1 MAKNRF
7 TIANKPEH
15 TSPTLDS
22 LLLEIMREEFPDDPN
37 FKAGILT
44 DDVEPNQ
51 ELIDQVTLPEFES
64 TSRNSRQVLQVS
76 PSVVQ
81 HTNYQLT
88 KTIPTVDEDIL
99 DDLLDEEWNFF
110 LDDVTEYQ
118 PGVSNLFLIHPDQL
132 KEPVDYH
139 DAYIQA
145 GPQNLG
151 SFDSVNDIFC
161 VYFIRNDVAY
171 PIPNYKTLEV
181 MLVERRL
188 TYRDITIADS
198 TQLQQFDLS
207 MDGKTSIT
215 DEVVSPEAEFAARS
229 LFDRSAEWNFRIRY
243 ESGYRPLSPFVRDP
257 GEYIDPVSRK
267 YFNAVYSKQTYQESL
282 RSRFEG
288 KMVILSWPPSSLTDE
303 EFNSEVIQN
312 DNNQLNDLVNGVRIM
327 TNGYWKQVTD
337 GEVFRSYAYVNDLDV
352 SGYQDPNGRYGRA
365 GYINLL
371 IQNGGIT
378 VLSGEDVVD
387 AREGL
392 DPVWNEFAHIIEADR
407 MDIDEYKDY
416 VDSYSN
422 NPFDVDYLQ
431 PYEPRGSVKY
441 YDQDTLNILR
451 EQSIEQSLINNLV
464 DSINT
469 RYEEVASIVANAAVM
484 LNSTPTV
491 LANVLDEIE
500 NDIIQI
506 GVSED
511 KWKFVKF
518 KNNGNINVKGSEYS
532 LLKLV
537 EKNQRITLQL
547 SDAQEDEI
555 AGEWSRVVT
564 SDTLSLPEAVVEDI
578 PGNAG
583 NPSSF
588 ALPRDNNGRDRPS
601 MKSNAYMRA
610 SMLAAFYYKW
620 DVAGDDVN
628 SGTRDIVKELAE
640 GIDNTRLAAANQF
653 DSFFSQFSDITNA
666 IATSDTVE
674 QFQEILNTLNNI
686 RSSYIAYEQSVD
698 AVNDFVFTLRSNT
711 KAYVNNVYESIEL
724 LRKRI
729 YNGVGNGNKFAI
741 LWTANAREII
751 EKYSPGK
758 KFTNYQKSEG

>member
-1 MAKNRF
+1 MMATNRF
-7 TIANKPEH
+7 TAANKPEH

-22 LLLEIMREEFPDDPN
+22 LLLEIMRDEFPDDPN

-44 DDVEPNQ
+44 EELDPNQ
-51 ELIDQVTLPEFES
+51 ELIDQVTLPEFEP

-88 KTIPTVDEDIL
+88 KSIPTIDEDIL

-110 LDDVTEYQ
+110 LDEEVQYE
-118 PGVSNLFLIHPDQL
+118 PGVSGLFLIHPDQI

-161 VYFIRNDVAY
+161 VYFIRDNVAY

-188 TYRDITIADS
+188 TYRDITIADN

-207 MDGKTSIT
+207 MDGKTTII

-243 ESGYRPLSPFVRDP
+243 ESGYRPLSPFTRDP
-257 GEYIDPVSRK
+257 GEYIDPVSK
-267 YFNAVYSKQTYQESL
+267 GYFNAVYSKQTYQESL

-288 KMVILSWPPSSLTDE
+288 KMVILSWPPASLTDE

-407 MDIDEYKDY
+407 MDIDEFKTYIDT
-416 VDSYSN
+416 YSN
-422 NPFDVDYLQ
+422 NPFDIEYLL

-464 DSINT
+464 DTINI
-469 RYEEVASIVANAAVM
+469 RYEEIASIVANATVM
-484 LNSTPTV
+484 LNSTQNSAITV
-491 LANVLDEIE
+491 LDQIE
-500 NDIIQI
+500 NDITRI
-506 GVSED
+506 GDASD
-511 KWKFVKF
+511 RWQFIKF
-518 KNNGNINVKGSEYS
+518 KNNGNIKVKGTEHS
-532 LLKLV
+532 LFRLV
-537 EKNQRITLQL
+537 ETTQRITSNLTT
-547 SDAQEDEI
+547 SQEDEI
-555 AGEWSRVVT
+555 AGEWSRVVNAD
-564 SDTLSLPEAVVEDI
+564 SVTLSEVGSNS
-578 PGNAG
+578 GNVKNAQT
-583 NPSSF
+583 F
-588 ALPRDNNGRDRPS
+588 ELPRDGIGRDKPS
-601 MKSNAYMRA
+601 MKSSSYIRA
-610 SMLAAFYYKW
+610 SILNAFYYKW
-620 DVAGDDVN
+620 DIAGDSVN
-628 SGTRDIVKELAE
+628 TGTRANVRELAE
-640 GIDNTRLAAANQF
+640 DIDNTRSATANEFQLLSSQF
-653 DSFFSQFSDITNA
+653 DDITNA

-674 QFQEILNTLNNI
+674 QFQEILNTLNAIDNA
-686 RSSYIAYEQSVD
+686 YIEFNNSVD
-698 AVNDFVFTLRSNT
+698 DVNDFIFTLNSNT
-711 KAYVNNVYESIEL
+711 KAYINNVYESIQL

-729 YNGVGNGNKFAI
+729 YNNVGNSNKFAI
-741 LWTANAREII
+741 KWPATVIAII

-758 KFTNYQKSEG
+758 TYTNYQKS